1 MDNDIKIESKKKNRN
16 YKTKMQENK
25 EHNEYNEL
33 SKEITVRKQKTKL
46 NFVKT
51 HQQKNNQDADPE
63 KALSMAKSFVFDKN
77 VASQNPYFNKKN

>member
-16 YKTKMQENK
+16 YKTKMQETK

-46 NFVKT
+46 NFIVSSNIICLITTYIINTLIKYFR
-51 HQQKNNQDADPE
+51 QI
-63 KALSMAKSFVFDKN
+63 VI
-77 VASQNPYFNKKN
+77 YFNLII

>member
-33 SKEITVRKQKTKL
+33 SKEITVRK
-46 NFVKT
+46 
-51 HQQKNNQDADPE
+51 
-63 KALSMAKSFVFDKN
+63 
-77 VASQNPYFNKKN
+77 